1 MDTHRCGFVAVIGRP
16 NVGKSTFLN
25 TILQQKIAAVSP
37 RPQTTRR
44 KQLGIL
50 TDAATQIIFT
60 DTPGIH
66 QPVTKL
72 GESMND
78 AALETIRDCDVL
90 LWLVDASA
98 DPQPEDQ
105 LVAERIRK
113 SRRGNATILALNKVD
128 QTTPEQMEKNQQKY
142 SDLLPG
148 ALPMRIS
155 ALDGTGL
162 QALKEVIVQRL
173 PEAHFLYEEDVITDL
188 YEREIAADLVR
199 EAMLKLLRD
208 EIPHLAAVR
217 VEEYKE
223 RNEQLVY
230 VQATILVEKESHKG
244 IVIGKNAEMLKRIGQ
259 AARQEIEAMCGKN
272 VFLELKVKLSK
283 NWRDHPRMLQS
294 LGYILTKGK

>member
-1 MDTHRCGFVAVIGRP
+1 MAVIGRP

-25 TILQQKIAAVSP
+25 TILRQKIAAVSP

-50 TDAATQIIFT
+50 TDAEAQIIFT

-72 GESMND
+72 GEAMND

-113 SRRGNATILALNKVD
+113 ARKGNATILGLNKAD
-128 QTTPEQMEKNQQKY
+128 QTTPEEMEKKQQAY

-155 ALDGTGL
+155 ALNGTGL
-162 QALKEVIVQRL
+162 EALKEVIVQRL
-173 PEAHFLYEEDVITDL
+173 PEAHFLYDEDVITDL
-188 YEREIAADLVR
+188 FEREIAADLVR

-294 LGYILTKGK
+294 LGYILAKGK